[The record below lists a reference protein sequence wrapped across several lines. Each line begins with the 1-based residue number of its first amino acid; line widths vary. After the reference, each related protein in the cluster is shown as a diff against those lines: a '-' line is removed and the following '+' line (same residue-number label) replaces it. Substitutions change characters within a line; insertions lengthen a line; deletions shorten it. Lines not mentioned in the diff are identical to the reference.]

1 MKYDFLSLKNN
12 PRKNRRRCKCEKCTL
27 RCRVYRAILRRFAPA
42 RLGKKFCLLEWHE
55 EQEREKLERMER
67 DPRVHIHYVWENP
80 EFRLWYLWH
89 PEVFSNWLRFGY
101 RVRKH
106 SNKIKKDMKRKK
118 KEAAKR
124 RRSAT
129 GTTVIVNIPHASL
142 DIPKDVKFYPAQE
155 ELQDIAKRM
164 SDLYTDE
171 FLSPNPGIEI
181 VKAPICRI
189 VVDTERFDD
198 DQKEPAAKYGQG
210 VIYTKDYQ
218 ERDLRPIP
226 TEQERAHLLATYY
239 RPHHSRLYQL
249 CIDSLRTFYKIIILD
264 LHSYPSTYNMGSG
277 QGEETPDICIGYEA
291 PHYSEYTLK
300 QLTQIVSSYG
310 FTYGLNVPFSGSMV
324 PTGVSNFNCV
334 QSYMIE
340 IKRSLYMDED
350 TLERNTA
357 GMAKVRT
364 LLHDIIKAL
373 KKAAI

>member
-1 MKYDFLSLKNN
+1 MKYDFNSIKNN
-12 PRKNRRRCKCEKCTL
+12 FHENRRRGICEKCTL

-67 DPRVHIHYVWENP
+67 DPRVHIHYVWEDP

-89 PEVFSNWLRFGY
+89 PEVFSNWLRCGY
-101 RVRKH
+101 RSRKH
-106 SNKIKKDMKRKK
+106 RNMIEKVMKRKK

-129 GTTVIVNIPHASL
+129 GTTVIVHIPHASL
-142 DIPKDVKFYPAQE
+142 DIPDEVQFYPDQE

-181 VKAPICRI
+181 VRAPICRI

-218 ERDLRPIP
+218 GRDLRPIP
-226 TEQERAHLLATYY
+226 TEQEREHLLATYY
-239 RPHHSRLYQL
+239 RPHHSRLYNL
-249 CIDSLRTFYKIIILD
+249 CIDSLKAFDKIIILD
-264 LHSYPSTYNMGSG
+264 LHSYPSSYNMGSG

-300 QLTQIVSSYG
+300 QLTQIVSSHG

-324 PTGVSNFNCV
+324 PTGVSDSNCV

-357 GMAKVRT
+357 GMAKVQT

-373 KKAAI
+373 KKVAI

>member
-1 MKYDFLSLKNN
+1 MLSKKFCFLEWKKEQERSLLGRIKNN
-12 PRKNRRRCKCEKCTL
+12 PDIHVQYLWEK
-27 RCRVYRAILRRFAPA
+27 
-42 RLGKKFCLLEWHE
+42 
-55 EQEREKLERMER
+55 
-67 DPRVHIHYVWENP
+67 P

-89 PEVFSNWLRFGY
+89 PVAFSLWLRFGY

-106 SNKIKKDMKRKK
+106 WNKIEKDLKRET
-118 KEAAKR
+118 KERAKR
-124 RRSAT
+124 RSSGT
-129 GTTVIVNIPHASL
+129 GTTVIVHIPHASL
-142 DIPKDVKFYPAQE
+142 DIPDEVQFYPDQE

-181 VKAPICRI
+181 VRAPICRI

-218 ERDLRPIP
+218 GRDLRPIP

-239 RPHHSRLYQL
+239 RPHHSRLYNL
-249 CIDSLRTFYKIIILD
+249 CIDSLRAYDKIIILD

-291 PHYSEYTLK
+291 PHYSEDTLK
-300 QLTQIVSSYG
+300 KLTQIVSSHG

-324 PTGVSNFNCV
+324 PAGVSDLDCV

-340 IKRSLYMDED
+340 IKRSIYMDED

-357 GMAKVRT
+357 GMAKVRS
-364 LLHDIIKAL
+364 LLLDIIGAL
-373 KKAAI
+373 KKAAV